1 MVEIKLKVEE
11 ARRSDV
17 GRQIARISS
26 EIADELG
33 VKTGDVIEITGRRST
48 YAKVWRSSSIDI
60 GYETI
65 RIENMIRQNARVS
78 LDDYVMVKPAKVN
91 ESKSVYLTPIQQIK
105 LNQNLIPYLSRALVE
120 IGRAHV

>member
-1 MVEIKLKVEE
+1 MSKCLLHFVKVKKMVEIKLKVEE

-48 YAKVWRSSSIDI
+48 CLLYTSPSPRDS
-60 GYETI
+60 
-65 RIENMIRQNARVS
+65 
-78 LDDYVMVKPAKVN
+78 
-91 ESKSVYLTPIQQIK
+91 
-105 LNQNLIPYLSRALVE
+105 
-120 IGRAHV
+120 